1 MEKARGQDIVRL
13 RLGGPEE
20 ARGSWAAILA
30 GIGLPAAVMLA
41 IPGASLWLRGGL
53 ALGVVALAVVGLL
66 VRPRPKRRPQRWV
79 AVEPT
84 RIVRLD
90 EAGETELATFDT
102 PFGLT
107 VLANQ
112 GRTRALLAFTSR
124 DRTRYVRVR
133 IHGTEDAMA
142 ARELLAR
149 ASTVTEADVLLG
161 ADDEGDALSA
171 ASAARLVEHVA
182 ARMSGALER
191 CFLVDA
197 HGMAVTLDGDELR
210 LGDRVVD
217 LRAPLEWRGF
227 MFHESMGQ
235 MTTIYQATWL
245 RQAATEAVLV
255 SPLPSEVTSWMV
267 GRAPRVQEAG
277 TVAADALVQRALVRD
292 MRLMHS
298 APDVPPPR
306 DQRVAI
312 ERLFMLP
319 LRRALDRAPRAAR
332 TSVPPSF
339 TAPGMGAS

>member
-1 MEKARGQDIVRL
+1 MQKARGQEIVRL
-13 RLGGPEE
+13 RLGGPEDD
-20 ARGSWAAILA
+20 RGSWRSILTAIALPTAAAAALPGVSLPVRIGIA
-30 GIGLPAAVMLA
+30 GTI
-41 IPGASLWLRGGL
+41 
-53 ALGVVALAVVGLL
+53 VALALAGLAF
-66 VRPRPKRRPQRWV
+66 RPRPKRQPKRWV
-79 AVEPT
+79 TIEPGRVT
-84 RIVRLD
+84 RQD
-90 EAGETELATFDT
+90 EHGEIELASFDA

-124 DRTRYVRVR
+124 ERTRYVRVR
-133 IHGTEDAMA
+133 IRGADDA
-142 ARELLAR
+142 ARARQLLAR

-171 ASAARLVEHVA
+171 VQAARFVELIA
-182 ARMSGALER
+182 ARAPQALER
-191 CFLVDA
+191 CFLTDA
-197 HGMAVTLDGDELR
+197 HGAAVTLDGDALH

-217 LRAPLEWRGF
+217 LRTPLEWRGF

-245 RQAATEAVLV
+245 RQATTEVVLV

-267 GRAPRVQEAG
+267 GRAPRPVGAITG
-277 TVAADALVQRALVRD
+277 DALVQRALVRD

-298 APDVPPPR
+298 VPDAPPPR

-319 LRRALDRAPRAAR
+319 LRRALDRAPRLAR
-332 TSVPPSF
+332 TSVPPHLA
-339 TAPGMGAS
+339 APGIGAT